1 MNEDNF
7 LKLLNGN
14 APPVT
19 VNTVSGRIL
28 HCDADF
34 LAYQSGHAWES
45 ETPEESISDLK
56 IRIEDLRNLALAEVI
71 VLHLTLGTKGGRHEI
86 ARVKEYQGHRKKD
99 DGLRARVTLLRQ
111 YMAKM
116 FTSETIPHA
125 QYDQEADDSLCQ
137 AMWDYKVNPAGT
149 PPVLWSIDKD
159 LKMVGGLHLNNDN
172 GEIYQRPWGYGHTY
186 LDRTKSAPKINGNG
200 TSFFWHQLLQGD
212 SVDGIPGLPKLPNGK
227 PCGAVGVTN
236 YLEMATNDKE
246 ALDLVWDAYSAHY
259 VDGFFFT
266 AWDGEQESFKTAKDM
281 LLEQAR
287 LLWMRR
293 ERGQDVLDFLGGVNA

>member
-1 MNEDNF
+1 MNEDKF
-7 LKLLNGN
+7 LNLLNGN

-19 VNTVSGRIL
+19 VNTVSGRVL

-56 IRIEDLRNLALAEVI
+56 IRIEDLRNLALAEVV

-86 ARVKEYQGHRKKD
+86 AQVKEYQGHRKKD

-116 FTSETIPHA
+116 FTNETIPHA

-137 AMWDYKVNPAGT
+137 AMWDYKVNPAGA

-172 GEIYQRPWGYGHTY
+172 GKIEERPWGYGHTY

-200 TSFFWHQLLQGD
+200 TSFFFHQLLVGD
-212 SVDGIPGLPKLPNGK
+212 TADGIPGLPRI
-227 PCGAVGVTN
+227 GAIKAIKILEGATSEKNALSRVRQA
-236 YLEMATNDKE
+236 YLMHYGR
-246 ALDLVWDAYSAHY
+246 WYSFTTWRGHESGASA
-259 VDGFFFT
+259 DG
-266 AWDGEQESFKTAKDM
+266 M
-281 LLEQAR
+281 LLEQAH

-293 ERGQDVLDFLGGVNA
+293 ERGQDVCGFLKEVVKP